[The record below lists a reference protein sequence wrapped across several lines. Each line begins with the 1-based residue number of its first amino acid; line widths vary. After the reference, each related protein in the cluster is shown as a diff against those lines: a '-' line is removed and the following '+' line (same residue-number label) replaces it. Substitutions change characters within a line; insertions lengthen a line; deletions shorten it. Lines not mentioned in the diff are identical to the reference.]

1 MATTTT
7 TGRPPLPQ
15 PMAAVSISSIPSIL
29 KAYSIPLFLLGIAL
43 FFQLV
48 VTPRSFPP
56 SHYDVLGVKKYASI
70 EEVTQAYEKLT
81 SHRDS
86 GVPVPSVIDFVKAQ
100 YAFELLTNELWKRD
114 YDNFG
119 IDEQSHVI
127 NQAAEQYAGA
137 SFSEINIPLMESNSF
152 DPAEHNFDVI
162 NSENFLSQFEST
174 KALLIQVFSF
184 GSNHC
189 ANFSNIWKRIVT
201 LLDGVAN
208 TGMVELGDAHLAAYL
223 AEKKTSGQ
231 PFFRNG
237 LPTLLAFPPGCTS
250 SRCLHRYGG
259 QLSVDAITDW
269 LATTIL
275 RSPRILYYSKESMV
289 QNFLAKVK
297 PHKVRVIFFSR
308 SGERA
313 TPFIRQ
319 AAINYWSYAA
329 FAFTRWDEED
339 SSFWWNMFGVESAPA
354 IVILKD
360 PGVKPIIYH
369 GMFFSPYSTFLYTMV
384 ADAKV
389 AWHVLLTS
397 FRCLYLAGSINNSM
411 FIDIMEKNKY
421 HVLPQLRSLTSVD
434 LGCDARGYS
443 RAGSETRIWYCVIV
457 AGRLSQELN
466 KMRETIRRVQEALT
480 NNGELTALDQDSLSA
495 PAVLALN
502 QKRLTFTW
510 LDGEAQQKY
519 CFFHV
524 NSEDS
529 YETCGTR
536 RAMIDVPRL
545 LLVRYERNV
554 TDDGNKIERQ
564 PRNIFEALQHS
575 EPDPASQLVAKY
587 MGSDEIPEIIS
598 WISKTIEDGDSRNLP
613 SFRTKCPELVPEDA
627 DPLWHAG
634 SEKIISSSKDLKHK
648 ITGFINQMHNQL
660 GDPRIGPVLLLVAL
674 MLFGRTWLQRS
685 QTTKIEPNS
694 SNQAGDKDKVRQ
706 NRKTRPR
713 NDLIPPSITDLE
725 PKEAQQMQF
734 SDSDSDK

>member
-1 MATTTT
+1 MATTAR
-7 TGRPPLPQ
+7 RPPP
-15 PMAAVSISSIPSIL
+15 PPASAAAAVSISSIPSIL
-29 KAYSIPLFLLGIAL
+29 KAYSIPLILFGIAL

-56 SHYDVLGVKKYASI
+56 SHYDVLGVKKYASV

-81 SHRDS
+81 STWDS
-86 GVPVPSVIDFVKAQ
+86 GVPVPSVFDAVKVQ

-127 NQAAEQYAGA
+127 NPATEQYAGA
-137 SFSEINIPLMESNSF
+137 TVSEIKSPLMEPNSF
-152 DPAEHNFDVI
+152 DLAEHTFNVI
-162 NSENFLSQFEST
+162 NSENFLSQFDST
-174 KALLIQVFSF
+174 KAWLIQVFSF
-184 GSNHC
+184 GSNRC
-189 ANFSNIWKRIVT
+189 ANFSNNWKHIVT

-208 TGMVELGDAHLAAYL
+208 SGMVELGDVRLAAYL
-223 AEKKTSGQ
+223 AEKKPSGH
-231 PFFRNG
+231 PFFKNG
-237 LPTLLAFPPGCTS
+237 LPTLLAFPPGCSS

-269 LATTIL
+269 LATSIL
-275 RSPRILYYSKESMV
+275 GLPRILYYSKESMV
-289 QNFLAKVK
+289 QNFLAKSK

-319 AAINYWSYAA
+319 AAKYYWTYAA
-329 FAFTRWDEED
+329 FAFARWDEGD
-339 SSFWWNMFGVESAPA
+339 SSLWWNMFGVESAPA

-360 PGVKPIIYH
+360 PGVKPTIY
-369 GMFFSPYSTFLYTMV
+369 Y
-384 ADAKV
+384 
-389 AWHVLLTS
+389 
-397 FRCLYLAGSINNSM
+397 GSINNSM
-411 FIDIMEKNKY
+411 FIDIMENNKY
-421 HVLPQLRSLTSVD
+421 HVLPQLRSVTSME

-443 RAGSETRIWYCVIV
+443 RAGSEMRIWYCVIL

-466 KMRETIRRVQEALT
+466 KMRETIRRVQETLN
-480 NNGELTALDQDSLSA
+480 NNGGELNTLDQDSLST
-495 PAVLALN
+495 PAALAVK

-545 LLVRYERNV
+545 LIVRYERNETEDEV
-554 TDDGNKIERQ
+554 KIERQ
-564 PRNIFEALQHS
+564 PRNMFEALHHS

-587 MGSDEIPEIIS
+587 NGPDESTEIIS
-598 WISKTIEDGDSRNLP
+598 WISRTIEDGDSRNLP
-613 SFRTKCPELVPEDA
+613 PFRTQCPELVPEDS
-627 DPLWHAG
+627 DPLWQAG
-634 SEKIISSSKDLKHK
+634 SEKIISSSKDLKYK
-648 ITGFINQMHNQL
+648 ITSFINQMHNQL

-674 MLFGRTWLQRS
+674 MLCGRTWLQRS
-685 QTTKIEPNS
+685 QPTPKNEPNTSNES
-694 SNQAGDKDKVRQ
+694 SDKDKVRQ
-706 NRKTRPR
+706 NRETRPRNNPTRPR
-713 NDLIPPSITDLE
+713 NDLIPPSVTDVE
-725 PKEAQQMQF
+725 PKDAQQVQF
-734 SDSDSDK
+734 SGSDSDN